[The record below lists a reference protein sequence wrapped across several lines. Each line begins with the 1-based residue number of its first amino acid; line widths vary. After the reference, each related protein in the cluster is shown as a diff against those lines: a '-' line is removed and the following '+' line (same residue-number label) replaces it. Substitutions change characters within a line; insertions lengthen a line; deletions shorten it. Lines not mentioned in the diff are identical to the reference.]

1 VPVVPGSDASASQ
14 RQLAERALDAR
25 AADAG
30 GDEMPEWPAAA
41 GRLRA
46 ARTGAGLSN
55 SALASRLGMTV
66 ESYDDL
72 ERRDDDIFTVPSLR
86 DIVLLAHLVGIVP
99 RVLLL
104 GAEAAASHDPLSF
117 ADLTSLLAQ
126 RMDASGETME
136 ELIHEIGWD
145 VRELIHDPQ
154 ELWSYSVE
162 GLYEVC
168 KAVRADWVA
177 ALPESP

>member
-1 VPVVPGSDASASQ
+1 MPGASQ

-25 AADAG
+25 ASPDAD
-30 GDEMPEWPAAA
+30 DEETREWPAVA

-46 ARTGAGLSN
+46 AREGAGLSN

-86 DIVLLAHLVGIVP
+86 DIALLAQLVGTIP
-99 RVLLL
+99 RLMLL
-104 GAEAAASHDPLSF
+104 GPEAAATNEPLSF
-117 ADLTSLLAQ
+117 EDVIALLAQ
-126 RMDASGETME
+126 RMDTSGETME

-177 ALPESP
+177 ALPESI